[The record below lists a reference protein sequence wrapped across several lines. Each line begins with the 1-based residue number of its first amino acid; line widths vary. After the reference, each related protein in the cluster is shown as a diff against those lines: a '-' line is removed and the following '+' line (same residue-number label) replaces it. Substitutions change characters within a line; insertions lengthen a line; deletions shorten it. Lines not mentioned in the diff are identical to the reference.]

1 MRLLHIIYVFV
12 CFLKITWIFK
22 NPVNQQIDDQKEH
35 PKNLINFPLPPKNT
49 TTPTPTNLLPCYAS
63 PLAVAS
69 RFDAKLAD
77 LTGRP
82 WPNISCPKALGC
94 TAVLPVESTMSQ
106 RQSPNSVILWFLKS
120 HEWFESIWVLWD
132 PEIEKML
139 RFEICVG
146 SGCANFTTTKPR
158 TVSNPCPA
166 APNDGNH
173 KPALNDHQN
182 KCKRTAR
189 PSGKSESVS
198 VVSCR
203 AQVELKKLTVVAW
216 NDGPSRQRIA
226 SPDWSLPTKLCCYD
240 PPPCVCQPKGV
251 PDKYRENCLS

>member
-1 MRLLHIIYVFV
+1 M
-12 CFLKITWIFK
+12 
-22 NPVNQQIDDQKEH
+22 NQQIDHQK
-35 PKNLINFPLPPKNT
+35 KKTRIWSPKNT
-49 TTPTPTNLLPCYAS
+49 TTQTPTNVAMLRISTSCGQQIWCKAGRFDWKTMAKHLLPKN
-63 PLAVAS
+63 V
-69 RFDAKLAD
+69 
-77 LTGRP
+77 T
-82 WPNISCPKALGC
+82 C
-94 TAVLPVESTMSQ
+94 TAVLPTERMSPQ
-106 RQSPNSVILWFLKS
+106 CHKGSKLCDSLVLKS

-182 KCKRTAR
+182 KCKRTAH
-189 PSGKSESVS
+189 PSVKSVSAS

-203 AQVELKKLTVVAW
+203 AQFELKKLTVVAW
-216 NDGPSRQRIA
+216 NDGPSRIS

-240 PPPCVCQPKGV
+240 PPPCANPKVSLINIVKTVSHKCFHIKSMLQDSG
-251 PDKYRENCLS
+251 KSFLTFQ